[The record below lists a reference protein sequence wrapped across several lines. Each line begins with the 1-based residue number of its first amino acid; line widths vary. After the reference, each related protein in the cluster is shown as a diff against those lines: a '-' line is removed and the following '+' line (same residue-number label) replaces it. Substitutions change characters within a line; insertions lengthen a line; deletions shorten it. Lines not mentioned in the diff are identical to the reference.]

1 MQSRPL
7 PLDPKTPL
15 AQADAS
21 HAVVIIGG
29 GAAGIAVASSLLAR
43 KPGLDIAIIDPADIH
58 YYQPGW
64 TLVGGGVFEPAH
76 TARTM
81 ASVLPRG
88 VSWIKAT
95 VTGFEPEANAVMLE
109 GNRVVKYEHLV
120 VCPGLKLDWDGI
132 EGLPQALGRN
142 GVTSNYRYDLA
153 PYTWKLVQ
161 ELVRKQGGK
170 ALFSQ
175 PPMPIK
181 CAGAPQKAMYLSA
194 DAGAVPACSIA
205 WTSSSATRAMCCS
218 AWPTTCPR

>member
-1 MQSRPL
+1 MQPRPFPNESL
-7 PLDPKTPL
+7 Q

-95 VTGFEPEANAVMLE
+95 VKSFEPEQNAVIVD
-109 GNRVVKYEHLV
+109 GGRVVQYEHLV
-120 VCPGLKLDWDGI
+120 V
-132 EGLPQALGRN
+132 
-142 GVTSNYRYDLA
+142 
-153 PYTWKLVQ
+153 
-161 ELVRKQGGK
+161 
-170 ALFSQ
+170 
-175 PPMPIK
+175 
-181 CAGAPQKAMYLSA
+181 
-194 DAGAVPACSIA
+194 
-205 WTSSSATRAMCCS
+205 
-218 AWPTTCPR
+218 